1 MGRLSNKVALI
12 TGAGDGIGAATAQL
26 FACEGATVVV
36 TDIRKDRAER
46 VVGQIGTAAISF
58 EHDARDA
65 DSWRRIVD
73 ATVEGFGRL
82 DILVNNAGT
91 GSGKNIEDQ
100 TLDEFRYVMAV
111 NVEGTFTGCKQ
122 AIRVMKGN
130 GGAIVNVSSVHGIRA
145 AAHEA
150 AYSASKGAVR
160 LLTKSIAL
168 HCARGGYAIRCNS
181 IHPGYIVTRTL
192 ERWIN
197 AAADPQMRMNEL
209 VNAHPIGF
217 LGQPNDIAHGI
228 VYLASDEARFVTG
241 AELVVDGG
249 YML

>member
-12 TGAGDGIGAATAQL
+12 TGAGDGIGAATAQI

-36 TDIRKDRAER
+36 TDLKKDSAER
-46 VVGQIGTAAISF
+46 VAGQIGPAAISF
-58 EHDARDA
+58 EHDARDG

-73 ATVEGFGRL
+73 ATVEEFGRL
-82 DILVNNAGT
+82 DILVNNAGI

-122 AIRVMKGN
+122 AIRVMKEN
-130 GGAIVNVSSVHGIRA
+130 GGAIINVSSVHGIRA

-197 AAADPQMRMNEL
+197 AAVDPQMRVNEL

>member
-1 MGRLSNKVALI
+1 M
-12 TGAGDGIGAATAQL
+12 
-26 FACEGATVVV
+26 
-36 TDIRKDRAER
+36 
-46 VVGQIGTAAISF
+46 
-58 EHDARDA
+58 
-65 DSWRRIVD
+65 SWLTTPEPVP
-73 ATVEGFGRL
+73 E
-82 DILVNNAGT
+82 
-91 GSGKNIEDQ
+91 KNIEDQ

-111 NVEGTFTGCKQ
+111 NVEGTFAGCKQ

-160 LLTKSIAL
+160 LLTKSIAM
-168 HCARGGYAIRCNS
+168 HCAQGGYAIRCNS

-192 ERWIN
+192 ERWLN
-197 AAADPQMRMNEL
+197 AAPDPQMRMNEL

-217 LGQPNDIAHGI
+217 LGEPNDIAYGI

-241 AELVVDGG
+241 VELVVDGG

>member
-1 MGRLSNKVALI
+1 MSRLSNKVALI

-26 FACEGATVVV
+26 FASSGATVVV

-46 VVGQIGTAAISF
+46 VAGQISTAAISF

-91 GSGKNIEDQ
+91 GTGKNIEDQ
-100 TLDEFRYVMAV
+100 TLDEFRYVMEV
-111 NVEGTFTGCKQ
+111 NVESTFAGCKE
-122 AIRVMKGN
+122 AIRAMKGN

-168 HCARGGYAIRCNS
+168 YCARCGYAIRCNS
-181 IHPGYIVTRTL
+181 IHPGYIETKTL

-197 AAADPQMRMNEL
+197 AAVDPQMRANEL

-217 LGQPNDIAHGI
+217 LGQPNDIAYGI